1 MILPGAAGSFSVDG
15 PLAGA
20 EDGKPSLLG
29 PVGAST
35 KPARAS
41 VPTPMFSDS
50 RLATL
55 RKASVQ

>member
-1 MILPGAAGSFSVDG
+1 MTFVEPTSCSVEP

-20 EDGKPSLLG
+20 EDGKPSLLT
-29 PVGAST
+29 PLGASL
-35 KPARAS
+35 KPARAT
-41 VPTPMFSDS
+41 VPTPIVSDS